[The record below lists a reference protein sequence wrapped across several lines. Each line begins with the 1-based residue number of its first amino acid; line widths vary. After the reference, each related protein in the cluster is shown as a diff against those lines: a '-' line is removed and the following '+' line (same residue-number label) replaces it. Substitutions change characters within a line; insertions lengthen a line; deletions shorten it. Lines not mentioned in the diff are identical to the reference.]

1 MSRTGRPP
9 RSSVFCYQIRESE
22 KHLKGKLRLYNLF
35 KSLGYAVFKEVPSQ
49 EHLENGEIKNFIFD
63 VLCIGRFVDSN
74 RPVYVILEVDGRKGH
89 RTGITDN
96 KAAVRDNHFMD
107 KYQIPT
113 VRFAFEDLHGVNK
126 IDDDLIIKEVEYWIR
141 VNFDRVV
148 TQNKLIY
155 SKKAK
160 CCKCGDFSNV
170 HTFSGC
176 MVCSCQYG
184 YIHELQ

>member
-1 MSRTGRPP
+1 MSRTGRQP
-9 RSSVFCYQIRESE
+9 RSSVFCYQIRESQ
-22 KHLKGKLRLYNLF
+22 KHLSGKNRLYNLF

-49 EHLENGEIKNFIFD
+49 ERLENGEIKNYVID
-63 VLCIGRFVDSN
+63 ILVVGKFVDSD
-74 RPVYVILEVDGRKGH
+74 RPIYVILEVDGTKGH
-89 RTGITDN
+89 RTKITDN
-96 KAAVRDNHFMD
+96 KARIRDNHFMD
-107 KYQIPT
+107 QYSIPT
-113 VRFAFEDLHGVNK
+113 IRFGFEDLHGVDA
-126 IDDDLIIKEVEYWIR
+126 IDNSLIIKEVEYWIK
-141 VNFDRVV
+141 VNYSKVV

-176 MVCSCQYG
+176 MVCSCEYG

>member
-1 MSRTGRPP
+1 VSRRIQNN
-9 RSSVFCYQIRESE
+9 VFAYDIRESE
-22 KHLKGKLRLYNLF
+22 KHYKGKLRLYNLF
-35 KSLGYAVFKEVPSQ
+35 KSLGYQTHKEVPSQ
-49 EHLENGEIKNFIFD
+49 EHLENGETKNYVFD
-63 VLCIGRFVDSN
+63 VLVCGRFVDSN
-74 RPVYVILEVDGRKGH
+74 SPVYVVLEVDGRKGH

-107 KYQIPT
+107 RYAIPT
-113 VRFAFEDLHGVNK
+113 VRFAFEDLHGVNA
-126 IDDDLIIKEVEYWIR
+126 IDDDLIIKEVEYWIK
-141 VNFDRVV
+141 VNYDKVI

-176 MVCSCQYG
+176 MICSCEYG
-184 YIHELQ
+184 FIHELQ